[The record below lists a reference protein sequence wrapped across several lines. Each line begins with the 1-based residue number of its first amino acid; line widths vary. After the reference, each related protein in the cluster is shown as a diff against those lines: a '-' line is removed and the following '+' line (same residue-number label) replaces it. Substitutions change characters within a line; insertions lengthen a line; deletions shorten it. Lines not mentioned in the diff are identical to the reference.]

1 MNMYHWKW
9 SLGEPYYKSAR
20 LEKQTTNTTEIVS
33 EYDTQ
38 QSAIN
43 QSLEEDLSSNSNN
56 SKREEL
62 DNKMADRELVL
73 QRGSNPFLQQSSYVN
88 DIVVRDMFLK
98 PVNTTQGRVKN
109 GEDT

>member
-20 LEKQTTNTTEIVS
+20 LEKEVSNSSETVS

-56 SKREEL
+56 SKSLNLRPSNSKQNSC
-62 DNKMADRELVL
+62 NKLAKR
-73 QRGSNPFLQQSSYVN
+73 FLRT
-88 DIVVRDMFLK
+88 IGLR
-98 PVNTTQGRVKN
+98 
-109 GEDT
+109 